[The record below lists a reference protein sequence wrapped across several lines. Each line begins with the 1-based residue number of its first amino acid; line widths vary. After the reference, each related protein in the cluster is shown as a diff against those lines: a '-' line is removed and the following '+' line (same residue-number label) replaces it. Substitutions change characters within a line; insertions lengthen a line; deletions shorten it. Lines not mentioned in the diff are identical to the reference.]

1 MMRWIDGCGSRSN
14 HFRSSVMGEQHL
26 FHHPLVDQW
35 VGSDCE

>member
-1 MMRWIDGCGSRSN
+1 MDVDRVQTTFVRRVCDGR
-14 HFRSSVMGEQHL
+14 EQHL